1 MSRETTSM
9 APDTAAWTPERFYA
23 EYDPPAGYDG
33 HLEQVRAFVNH
44 NQKAGRKVVLV
55 TVR

>member
-1 MSRETTSM
+1 M